1 MFSFVYS
8 SLLSPNRV
16 FLVLLISSGKVTAQ
30 LRCGGPAYGDGD
42 DDTTFN
48 NTRTHI
54 ILFNI
59 KTVEPKAQLPLDFV
73 YKIVNSL

>member
-8 SLLSPNRV
+8 SMLSPNLV
-16 FLVLLISSGKVTAQ
+16 ILVLLISTPQ
-30 LRCGGPAYGDGD
+30 LKCGGPAYGDGD